1 MPNHTPGPQQP
12 CLRAA
17 FGEGVRDLA
26 AGKEPSYTQQFRAGP
41 EVRGVKPLAIALFL
55 LASSAILPA
64 QTDQSEPASP
74 PTLQVTTRLVFVD
87 VLVRDS
93 AGKVVSGLQ
102 ENDFHLF
109 EDGRPQSI
117 QFFAAHDRGPVYT
130 EHGAAVPPLHS
141 NNTFS
146 NIDQVSASKP
156 LTVLLFDLM
165 NTPTDDQL
173 FARRQMLKFLSSIPS
188 GEHIV
193 LFSMA
198 NGLSMTQGL
207 SGSPVL
213 ASAASDMLH
222 VTNVGLDQSST
233 EAQMDNQV
241 GANAAAQ
248 LGMHLGATAA
258 QNGMAKD
265 ADISYDTRARS
276 TIRNLGD
283 LARILANYPGR
294 KSLYW
299 VAESYPL
306 SVERVGVPE
315 GPAVANLNATPV
327 AAGTHGNQDITGM
340 QTHFSQTSLQEMRTT
355 LNLLANA
362 RVAVYPTSVI
372 GLASEA
378 SSAATMGGV
387 ESAVQNP
394 GDPRGGFFVLNNLRS
409 DMTDLA
415 RVTGGEAIFGTNDL
429 AGAMLH
435 TLDDSAVYYTLAYK
449 PANEKWNGLF
459 RNIKIEAGKGDSLTY
474 RRGYFATKDTP
485 ATDQVDDLTRAM
497 QPVAPEET
505 ALHLWSKM
513 LPPAPS
519 APGTSFQSLIDAR
532 DVDFTAAPDGH
543 QHATLRVQLIAYSDG
558 SKQPKSLPQTSGTL
572 NIDLDPARFKA
583 ILAEGIGFR
592 QNLSL
597 KPGHYDVMLGVSDE
611 TGHKLG
617 TLEMPVTIP

>member
-1 MPNHTPGPQQP
+1 MGQGHAIPRQEKIRAILDNSGPLP
-12 CLRAA
+12 
-17 FGEGVRDLA
+17 GVR
-26 AGKEPSYTQQFRAGP
+26 R
-41 EVRGVKPLAIALFL
+41 VKSLAIALLL
-55 LASSAILPA
+55 LASSAALLA
-64 QTDQSEPASP
+64 QQDESGSGSP
-74 PTLQVTTRLVFVD
+74 PMLRVTTRLVFVD

-93 AGKVVSGLQ
+93 AGNVVSGLR

-173 FARRQMLKFLSSIPS
+173 FARKQMLKFLSSLPS
-188 GEHIV
+188 GEHVV
-193 LFSMA
+193 LFSMT

-213 ASAASDMLH
+213 ASAAADMLH
-222 VTNVGLDQSST
+222 VTNVGLDQSAT
-233 EAQMDNQV
+233 ETQLNDQIA
-241 GANAAAQ
+241 ANASAQ
-248 LGMHLGATAA
+248 LGGIGPTAM
-258 QNGMAKD
+258 QNGSARD
-265 ADISYDTRARS
+265 ADIRYDIRARS
-276 TIRNLGD
+276 TIKDLGD

-306 SVERVGVPE
+306 SVERVGVPQ
-315 GPAVANLNATPV
+315 GPAVANLNATPM
-327 AAGTHGNQDITGM
+327 AAGTHGNQDIAGM
-340 QTHFSQTSLQEMRTT
+340 QTHFSQTSQQEMRTT

-387 ESAVQNP
+387 ESVVQNP
-394 GDPRGGFFVLNNLRS
+394 GDPRGGFFVLNNLKS
-409 DMTDLA
+409 DMNDLA

-459 RNIKIEAGKGDSLTY
+459 RNIKIDAGKGYSLIY

-485 ATDQVDDLTRAM
+485 ATDEVDDLTRAM

-505 ALHLWSKM
+505 SLHLWSKM
-513 LPPAPS
+513 LPPVPS
-519 APGTSFQSLIDAR
+519 PAGTSFQSLVDAR
-532 DVDFTAAPDGH
+532 DVDFTTAPNGH
-543 QHATLRVQLIAYSDG
+543 KHAILRVQLIAYSDG

-592 QNLSL
+592 QALAL

-617 TLEMPVTIP
+617 TLEMPVTVP

>member
-1 MPNHTPGPQQP
+1 M
-12 CLRAA
+12 R
-17 FGEGVRDLA
+17 R
-26 AGKEPSYTQQFRAGP
+26 
-41 EVRGVKPLAIALFL
+41 VKSLAIALLL
-55 LASSAILPA
+55 LASSAALLA
-64 QTDQSEPASP
+64 QQDQSGSRPP
-74 PTLQVTTRLVFVD
+74 PTLRVTTRLVFVD

-93 AGKVVSGLQ
+93 AGKVVSGLRD
-102 ENDFHLF
+102 NDFHLF

-173 FARRQMLKFLSSIPS
+173 FARRQMLKFLSSLPS

-193 LFSMA
+193 LFSMT

-213 ASAASDMLH
+213 ASAASDMLNIR
-222 VTNVGLDQSST
+222 NVGLDQSST
-233 EAQMDNQV
+233 EAQLDNQV

-265 ADISYDTRARS
+265 DAVDYDIRARS
-276 TIRNLGD
+276 TIQDLGQ
-283 LARILANYPGR
+283 LASILANYPGR

-306 SVERVGVPE
+306 SVDRIGVPM
-315 GPAVANLNATPV
+315 GPAVADLNGFGSP
-327 AAGTHGNQDITGM
+327 AAGTHSNQDITGL

-378 SSAATMGGV
+378 SSGATMGGV
-387 ESAVQNP
+387 GNLAPIP
-394 GDPRGGFFVLNNLRS
+394 GDARGGFFVLNNLKS
-409 DMTDLA
+409 EMNDLA

-449 PANEKWNGLF
+449 PANDKWNGLF
-459 RNIKIEAGKGDSLTY
+459 RNIKIDAGKGYSLTY
-474 RRGYFATKDTP
+474 RRGYFATRDAP
-485 ATDQVDDLTRAM
+485 ATDQLDDLTRAM

-505 ALHLWSKM
+505 SLHLWSKM

-519 APGTSFQSLIDAR
+519 AAGTCFQSLVDAR
-532 DVDFTAAPDGH
+532 DVDFTTAPDGH
-543 QHATLRVQLIAYSDG
+543 KHATLRVQLIAYSDG

-583 ILAEGIGFR
+583 IVAEGIGFR
-592 QNLSL
+592 QTLAL
-597 KPGHYDVMLGVSDE
+597 QPGHYDVMLGVSDE

-617 TLEMPVTIP
+617 TLEMPVTVP